1 MRHER
6 LITEGERGFLTGS
19 KTVFHRISSS
29 RIPLRRISY
38 RQWGIFDTLVPN
50 HFRAP
55 MAQHAVIAP
64 IDESETPTRHRH
76 RLFWLLA
83 AGAVL
88 RGLLIWFPRSFDDD
102 TKTYIE
108 LGRNLLHHG
117 IYGIRTGNAIVPSLV
132 RPVGYPIFLGLL
144 GGHIHP
150 VLIIQAAI
158 DLLGCWLLCLFA
170 RRHISERAGEI
181 VLALSALCIFT
192 AAYSATALAESLS
205 IFAISLAIFLF
216 GEFQRGRQSGPHDL
230 LALLKKILP
239 LAAAVALAILLR
251 SDGVL
256 LFAAVFIAILWYGRD
271 HKRRTAIAACLF
283 AALALSPL
291 VPWTVR
297 NWRTFHVFQ
306 PLSPVLANNP
316 GEHVDV
322 GFVRWFRT
330 WAIDFSSTGN
340 VYWNMDTNFIDI
352 GDLPSRAF
360 DSPAQ
365 YNQTDNLLDEYNEHQ
380 VVTSS
385 LDGKFA
391 QLAAQRIAAHPVR
404 YYIWLPILRVADM
417 WLRPRTATFNLDVF
431 WWLWRIHPWQSI
443 AAIALGILNLAYLS
457 AAIAGAVTRR
467 APYLVLFG
475 SYVVMRCVLLTAMA
489 NPEPRYTI
497 EAYPII
503 VLCAGAFLAGP
514 RKKGTAYSLV
524 HSKHATA
531 VIS

>member
-1 MRHER
+1 M
-6 LITEGERGFLTGS
+6 S
-19 KTVFHRISSS
+19 
-29 RIPLRRISY
+29 
-38 RQWGIFDTLVPN
+38 
-50 HFRAP
+50 
-55 MAQHAVIAP
+55 QHAVVAP
-64 IDESETPTRHRH
+64 IDESETSTRHRH

-102 TKTYIE
+102 TNTYIE

-117 IYGIRTGNAIVPSLV
+117 IYGIHQGNVIVPSLV

-144 GGHIHP
+144 GGHLHLA
-150 VLIIQAAI
+150 LIVQAAI

-170 RRHISERAGEI
+170 GRHISERAGEI
-181 VLALSALCIFT
+181 VLALSTLCIFT
-192 AAYSATALAESLS
+192 AAYSATALTESLS

-216 GEFQRGRQSGPHDL
+216 GEFQQSNHSDSQDL
-230 LALLKKILP
+230 MALLKKILP
-239 LAAAVALAILLR
+239 LGASVALAILLR

-271 HKRRTAIAACLF
+271 RRRQTAIAACLF

-306 PLSPVLANNP
+306 PLSPELANNP

-322 GFVRWFRT
+322 GFIRWFRT

-340 VYWNMDTNFIDI
+340 VYWGMDTDFVDI

-365 YNQTDNLLDEYNEHQ
+365 YSQTDDLLDEYNEHQ
-380 VVTSS
+380 IVTPA
-385 LDGKFA
+385 LDAKFA
-391 QLAAQRIAAHPVR
+391 QLADQRIAAQPAR
-404 YYIWLPILRVADM
+404 YYVSLPILRVADM

-431 WWLWRIHPWQSI
+431 WWWWRVHPWQSA
-443 AAIALGILNLAYLS
+443 AAIALGLLNLAYLS
-457 AAIAGAVTRR
+457 AAFAGAVTRR

-475 SYVVMRCVLLTAMA
+475 SYIAMRCLLLTAMA

-503 VLCAGAFLAGP
+503 ILCAGAFLAGA
-514 RKKGTAYSLV
+514 REKRVGYARV
-524 HSKHATA
+524 HKKHAA
-531 VIS
+531 VVSS